1 MQSTAPPLHEAPPT
15 QAALVFLDRLR
26 ELNRQ
31 VMVSTATA
39 PLAWLL
45 VAYLMSRVMPMQ
57 RVGLWLAL
65 MALAEGACF
74 AMTLMFRRA
83 NPGIAHAQRWAQFHG
98 VAAITS
104 GSAWGASALLLWPR
118 GNLEYQEILL
128 LALCGVTAAGV
139 ISNAAMRRA
148 SIGLVLPIWSVAI
161 TRLLLEDTPV
171 HLALAGL
178 AVVFV
183 IMMVTVGLQVTRT
196 ITDSIVLRYENL
208 ALLDDL
214 RVARQVADDANQAK
228 SVFLAAASHDLRQPV
243 LSTSMLLATLAHL
256 VKEPVLN
263 RVELTQVITQSRESL
278 SKLGS
283 LIDALLDV
291 SKLDAGAAQVMQQ
304 PVRIAVLFDGLAH
317 EFAGIARASGLSLR
331 VRTPP
336 GHIQC
341 VSDPVALR
349 RLLGNLIDNAI
360 RHSRPIGR
368 SRAVLLACRPRRD
381 HLLLEVWDTGP
392 GMPLVVGE
400 APDQQQSSGLQTGLG
415 LTIVHRLA
423 AALGHTVLFTSR
435 TGHGTRCSIR
445 VARGQ

>member
-1 MQSTAPPLHEAPPT
+1 MPSPAQPPT
-15 QAALVFLDRLR
+15 QAALVFWDRLR

-57 RVGLWLAL
+57 RVGIWLAL

-83 NPGIAHAQRWAQFHG
+83 KPDIAHAQRWAQFHG

-104 GSAWGASALLLWPR
+104 GSAWGASALLLWPT

-161 TRLLLEDTPV
+161 TRLLLEGTPV

-183 IMMVTVGLQVTRT
+183 VMMITVGLQVTRT
-196 ITDSIVLRYENL
+196 LTDSIVLRYENL
-208 ALLDDL
+208 ALLGDL
-214 RVARQVADDANQAK
+214 RIARQAADEANQAK

-243 LSTSMLLATLAHL
+243 LSAGMLLATLAHL
-256 VKEPVLN
+256 VKEPALN
-263 RVELTQVITQSRESL
+263 RAALDQIVNQSRESL
-278 SKLGS
+278 GKLGS
-283 LIDALLDV
+283 LIDALLDI
-291 SKLDAGAAQVMQQ
+291 SKLDAGASQVMPQ
-304 PVRIAVLFDGLAH
+304 PVSITVLFDGLAR
-317 EFAGIARASGLSLR
+317 EFASAAQANGLALR
-331 VRTPP
+331 VRAPP
-336 GHIQC
+336 VDTQC
-341 VSDPVALR
+341 ISDPVALR
-349 RLLGNLIDNAI
+349 RILGNLIDNAI
-360 RHSRPIGR
+360 KHSPLEGR
-368 SRAVLLACRPRRD
+368 SSAVLLACRLRRD

-392 GMPLVVGE
+392 GMPPSPHNG
-400 APDQQQSSGLQTGLG
+400 SGLG

-423 AALGHTVLFTSR
+423 AALGHTVLVASR
-435 TGHGTRCSIR
+435 AGKGTRFSIR
-445 VARGQ
+445 VPRHADSTTA